1 MNFEE
6 YQKLAETTAGK
17 FPEEERIFWTLITTL
32 GLTGEAGEVADY
44 LKKVYGHGHKLDE
57 VKLMKELGDVLWY
70 VADICTK
77 LNISLDDVASLNIE
91 KLKARYGEGFSQQK
105 SQNRKVGDI

>member
-6 YQKLAETTAGK
+6 YQELANTTAGA
-17 FPEEERIFWTLITTL
+17 FPEEEIIFWTLITIL
-32 GLTGEAGEVADY
+32 GLTGETGEVADY

-57 VKLMKELGDVLWY
+57 VKLKKELGDVLWY

-77 LNISLDDVASLNIE
+77 LNVSLDEVAKLNIE
-91 KLKARYGEGFSQQK
+91 KLKNRYPEGFSQHK
-105 SQNRKVGDI
+105 SQNRNIG